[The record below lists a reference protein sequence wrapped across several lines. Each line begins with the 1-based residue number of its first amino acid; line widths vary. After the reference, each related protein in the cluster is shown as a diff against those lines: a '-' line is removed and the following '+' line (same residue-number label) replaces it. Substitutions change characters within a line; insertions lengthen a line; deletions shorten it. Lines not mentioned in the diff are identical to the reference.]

1 MYGQKIRNTIFEKKH
16 DKLKP
21 IGLPFIPKI
30 LSKQDY
36 FSALKGFSM
45 IADAKTLTKEISI
58 HEDFEILDL
67 EDQFSI
73 IQINSQ
79 KDFNS
84 YIKNSLTKKNVSKYS
99 FSTNTLLKNVIWF

>member
-58 HEDFEILDL
+58 HEDFEIR
-67 EDQFSI
+67 FRRSI
-73 IQINSQ
+73 FNNS
-79 KDFNS
+79 N
-84 YIKNSLTKKNVSKYS
+84 
-99 FSTNTLLKNVIWF
+99 

>member
-1 MYGQKIRNTIFEKKH
+1 
-16 DKLKP
+16 
-21 IGLPFIPKI
+21 
-30 LSKQDY
+30 
-36 FSALKGFSM
+36 M

-79 KDFNS
+79 KDFNL
-84 YIKNSLTKKNVSKYS
+84 YIKNSLTKKNISKYS
-99 FSTNTLLKNVIWF
+99 FSTYPLLKNVI

>member
-1 MYGQKIRNTIFEKKH
+1 MVKKLETLFFEKKH
-16 DKLKP
+16 DKLKRW
-21 IGLPFIPKI
+21 ITFYSKI

-84 YIKNSLTKKNVSKYS
+84 YIKNSLTKKMFQNIVFLK
-99 FSTNTLLKNVIWF
+99 NPLLKNVV